1 MISDEQKNTLSDNSL
16 SILKR
21 FSIVVFFE
29 SLEESS
35 TINSDKKRCLKT
47 FIIQDYFHLVIIFF
61 EVQIRI
67 FCNFFSKIVDDCY
80 IDSYE
85 KKNFFFLRSVLFF
98 VLSLLAIV

>member
-1 MISDEQKNTLSDNSL
+1 MISDEQKITLSDNSL

-35 TINSDKKRCLKT
+35 TINFYKKRRLKT
-47 FIIQDYFHLVIIFF
+47 FFIQDYFHLLIIFF
-61 EVQIRI
+61 EVQLRI
-67 FCNFFSKIVDDCY
+67 FCNFFPKIVDDCY

-85 KKNFFFLRSVLFF
+85 TKIFF
-98 VLSLLAIV
+98 

>member
-29 SLEESS
+29 SLEESL

-85 KKNFFFLRSVLFF
+85 KKIFFLEEFLFF